1 MRMSDNWVYQDEHLL
16 VMNKPAGLLTT
27 PGRFEKKCLWNWAK
41 KIAPSAQVVH
51 RLDLD
56 TSGLVMF
63 GCSPQAVSGL
73 NRLFRDREIDK
84 RYDAVSFGSI
94 GSNRGRITLPL
105 GPDRLQR
112 PKQKIDWRYGK
123 PAETE
128 FEVVH
133 RAEDQL
139 RLLLKPISGVR
150 HQLRIHLASIGLP
163 ILGCDLY
170 APRAVRAASPR
181 LLLHARGLSLP
192 HPVTAIPLTLDAGPV
207 F

>member
-1 MRMSDNWVYQDEHLL
+1 MSDNWVYQDEHLL

-41 KIAPSAQVVH
+41 AIAPSAQVLH

-56 TSGLVMF
+56 TSCLVMF
-63 GCSPQAVSGL
+63 GCSPQGVSGL
-73 NRLFRDREIDK
+73 NRLFRDRGVDK
-84 RYDAVSFGSI
+84 VYDAVSFGSI
-94 GSNRGRITLPL
+94 GPDRGRIRLPL

-112 PKQKIDWRYGK
+112 PKQKIDWRHGK

-128 FEVVH
+128 FGVVH
-133 RAEDQL
+133 RGENQV
-139 RLLLKPISGVR
+139 RLVLKPISGVR

-170 APRAVRAASPR
+170 APRPVRLASPR

-192 HPVTAIPLTLDAGPV
+192 HPVTAVPLTLDAGPV